1 MPIDCTRRSTGS
13 ISMSAS
19 STSHTTTALARK
31 KSNEQSLK
39 QAVDLMVDA
48 FGMREKMDELD
59 ITSAWDNVVGGM
71 VARHTVSVRLRRGR
85 LVVRVDSAPLRQELG
100 FMREALKEIL
110 NKRAG
115 RPVVEEIILE

>member
-1 MPIDCTRRSTGS
+1 M
-13 ISMSAS
+13 
-19 STSHTTTALARK
+19 ARK

-100 FMREALKEIL
+100 FMRDALKEIL

-115 RPVVEEIILE
+115 RPVVEEIVLE